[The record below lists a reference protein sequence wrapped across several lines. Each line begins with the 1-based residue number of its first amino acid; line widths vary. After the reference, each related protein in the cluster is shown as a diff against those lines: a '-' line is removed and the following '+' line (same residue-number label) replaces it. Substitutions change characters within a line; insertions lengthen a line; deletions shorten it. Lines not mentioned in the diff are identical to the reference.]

1 MQLPG
6 LGWPVEGALV
16 TCGMQ
21 SEANNFVKH
30 GHRLFPRMLIFC
42 ESASANNIRLTHSQ
56 MFLTSFY
63 LCLTLLVAHDVGS
76 SSPVVDEHVSALQD
90 GGLIARPP

>member
-1 MQLPG
+1 MRALNRGHHTHAHAHARSLARAHARTHTQTHDTCKLPG

-30 GHRLFPRMLIFC
+30 GHRLFPRMLIFVKVQ
-42 ESASANNIRLTHSQ
+42 APA
-56 MFLTSFY
+56 TS
-63 LCLTLLVAHDVGS
+63 D
-76 SSPVVDEHVSALQD
+76 
-90 GGLIARPP
+90 